1 MKIHKPTSNPNKII
15 AAMMPTSIHNS
26 VSGLFAS
33 GIAISYSFADG
44 GVLRSFSELLML
56 ITAQTRKPMIP
67 PTTTPIKNFNI
78 GTSTLFFGAR
88 GSYSVSAPG
97 AVSVAV
103 SSAAATV
110 TGA

>member
-1 MKIHKPTSNPNKII
+1 M
-15 AAMMPTSIHNS
+15 AATMPMSIHNS

-78 GTSTLFFGAR
+78 GTSTLFCGGR
-88 GSYSVSAPG
+88 VKTYSVSAPG
-97 AVSVAV
+97 VVSDSVSSVAV
-103 SSAAATV
+103 TV